1 MKNIRNIILSVC
13 CMGLG
18 LSSCADF
25 LDVSDDL
32 AAELTMEQVFDNV
45 SQTKRFHRYIYSGI
59 PDMSHIIINDSY
71 AGLSGTDNP
80 WTSLSDELKCAQN
93 NTKDVPSVGYNAAN
107 AAFSRWGLY
116 KQIRQANLFLEN
128 AHTILTGEATGNV
141 IKEEELATLKNE
153 ARFLRAYYH
162 YLLFELYGAVPI
174 MDKLADSSAADLD
187 YYREPVDDVADFI
200 VDEMTACLELL
211 PDVETSSE
219 RAAAPTKAAAYA
231 VIAKTRMYEA
241 SPLFNGGY
249 AEAVALRD
257 DRNIPLFPE
266 ADNSKWTVA
275 VKALEDLFAYLD
287 SQQRNKL
294 FTCDKDGNNIGI
306 TTDDPRFDAAASLY
320 YIDFKFANNVNPEVL
335 WYSSKNSWGGC
346 NSEGREFRCTPR
358 SVYYGNPCVGVLQ
371 EMVDSYFMS
380 DGKTI
385 DDSPLYDKATEC
397 VLGEDGIANMYKNR
411 EPRFY
416 RDVTYS
422 GRLWQN
428 TEDKYIYFY
437 KGTQND
443 QSSPD
448 NCYTGYLL
456 YKGMCHDLLNTG
468 NFKRSQYRPCVLFRL
483 ADFYLLYAEALNEVN
498 PSDPRIIEYV
508 NKVRARAG
516 IPGLDITNPEIAGDY
531 EKQFAAIRH
540 ERRVELFTEGQRYF
554 DVRRW
559 MLADKDGD
567 CRQFGDFTGMDMNA
581 DNAVDFMKRT
591 VFENRKFDKAM
602 YLYPLPLDEVQKSRK
617 LVQNPG
623 W

>member
-1 MKNIRNIILSVC
+1 MKNIRKIMLGVC
-13 CMGLG
+13 SMWLG
-18 LSSCADF
+18 ISSCADF
-25 LDVSDDL
+25 LDVSDQL

-45 SQTKRFHRYIYSGI
+45 SQTKSFHRYIYSGI
-59 PDMSHIIINDSY
+59 PDMSHIIMNDTWSGMT
-71 AGLSGTDNP
+71 GLDNP
-80 WTSLSDELKCAQN
+80 WTSLSDELKNAQN

-116 KQIRQANLFLEN
+116 KQIRQANLFMEN
-128 AHTILTGEATGNV
+128 AHTITIGEATGNV
-141 IKEEELATLKNE
+141 ITEEELATLKNE

-187 YYREPVDDVADFI
+187 YYRESVDKVADFI
-200 VDEMTACLELL
+200 VSEMTACLELL
-211 PDVETSSE
+211 PDKEESNE
-219 RAAAPTKAAAYA
+219 RSAAPTKAAAYA
-231 VIAKTRMYEA
+231 VIAKTRIYEA

-249 AEAVALRD
+249 PEAVALRD
-257 DRNIPLFPE
+257 DRDIPLFPE
-266 ADNSKWTVA
+266 ADESKWNEA
-275 VKALEDLFAYLD
+275 VKALENLFAYLD
-287 SQQRNKL
+287 TQGRNKL
-294 FTCDKDGNNIGI
+294 FTCDADGNNIGI
-306 TTDDPRFDAAASLY
+306 STDDPRFDAVASLY

-335 WYSSKNSWGGC
+335 WYSSKNSWGSLGY
-346 NSEGREFRCTPR
+346 EGREHRCTPR
-358 SVYYGNPCVGVLQ
+358 SAYNGNPCVGVVQ

-385 DDSPLYDKATEC
+385 DESPLYDKAAEC
-397 VLGEDGIANMYKNR
+397 VIGDDGVANMYKNR

-422 GRLWQN
+422 GKLWQN
-428 TEDKYIYFY
+428 TDNKFIYFY
-437 KGTQND
+437 KGSENGNTYG
-443 QSSPD
+443 D
-448 NCYTGYLL
+448 NPYTGYLL
-456 YKGMCHDLLNTG
+456 YKGLCHDLLNTG

-483 ADFYLLYAEALNEVN
+483 ADFYLLYAEALNELD

-516 IPGLDITNPEIAGDY
+516 IPGLDEVSPEIIGDY
-531 EKQFAAIRH
+531 EKQFAAIRQ

-581 DNAVDFMKRT
+581 DNAVDFMKRV
-591 VFENRKFDKAM
+591 VFETRKFDKAM

>member
-1 MKNIRNIILSVC
+1 MKLNRISAVVLSAFLC
-13 CMGLG
+13 G

-25 LDVSDDL
+25 LDVSDEL
-32 AAELTMEQVFDNV
+32 AAELTMEEVFNNV
-45 SQTKRFHRYIYSGI
+45 SQTKRFHRYIYSAI
-59 PDMSHIIINDSY
+59 PDMSHIIMNSSY
-71 AGLSGTDNP
+71 AGLSGLDNP
-80 WTSLSDELKCAQN
+80 WASLSDELKCAQN
-93 NTKDVPSVGYNAAN
+93 NTRDVPSVGYNAAN

-128 AHTILTGEATGNV
+128 AHTILTGESTGNV
-141 IKEEELATLKNE
+141 IKEDELATMKNE

-187 YYREPVDDVADFI
+187 YYREPVDKVADFI
-200 VDEMTACLELL
+200 VNEMTACLELL
-211 PDVETSSE
+211 PDVEDSNE

-257 DRNIPLFPE
+257 DRDIPLFPE

-306 TTDDPRFDAAASLY
+306 TTDDPRFDVAASLY

-335 WYSSKNSWGGC
+335 WYSSKNSWGEI
-346 NSEGREFRCTPR
+346 SYEGRERRCTPR
-358 SVYYGNPCVGVLQ
+358 AVYNGYSCVGVTQ

-428 TEDKYIYFY
+428 TSDKYIYFY
-437 KGTQND
+437 SGSGDDN
-443 QSSPD
+443 SVAD

-456 YKGMCHDLLNTG
+456 YKGMSHDILNTG

-516 IPGLDITNPEIAGDY
+516 IPGLDVTNPGIAGDY
-531 EKQFAAIRH
+531 EKQFAAIRQ

-567 CRQFGDFTGMDMNA
+567 CRQDGDFHGMDMNA
-581 DNAVDFMKRT
+581 NNAVDFMKRT
-591 VFENRKFDKAM
+591 VFETRMFEQRM
-602 YLYPLPLDEVQKSRK
+602 YLYPLPLDEVQKSTK

>member
-1 MKNIRNIILSVC
+1 MKKIRKIILGVC

-45 SQTKRFHRYIYSGI
+45 SQTRRFHRYIYSSI
-59 PDMSHIIINDSY
+59 PDMSHIIMNDTWS
-71 AGLSGTDNP
+71 GLTGLHNP
-80 WTSLSDELKCAQN
+80 WPSLSDELKNAQN
-93 NTKDVPSVGYNAAN
+93 NTKDIPSVGYNAGN
-107 AAFSRWGLY
+107 AAFSRWELY
-116 KQIRQANLFLEN
+116 KQIRQANLFMEN
-128 AHTILTGEATGNV
+128 AHTITIGEATGNV
-141 IKEEELATLKNE
+141 ITEEELATLKNE

-162 YLLFELYGAVPI
+162 YLLFELYGAIPI
-174 MDKLADSSAADLD
+174 MDELANSSAGDLD
-187 YYREPVDDVADFI
+187 YYREPVDKVADFI
-200 VDEMTACLELL
+200 VDEMKACLTLL
-211 PDVETSSE
+211 PDKEESNE

-231 VIAKTRMYEA
+231 VIAKTRIYEA

-249 AEAVALRD
+249 PEAVALRD
-257 DRNIPLFPE
+257 DRDIPLFPE
-266 ADNSKWTVA
+266 ADESKWNEA

-287 SQQRNKL
+287 TQGRNKL
-294 FTCDKDGNNIGI
+294 FTCDADGNNIGI
-306 TTDDPRFDAAASLY
+306 STDDPRFDAAASLY

-346 NSEGREFRCTPR
+346 NYEGRELRCTPR
-358 SVYYGNPCVGVLQ
+358 SVYGGNPCVGVVQ

-385 DDSPLYDKATEC
+385 NESPLYDKATEC
-397 VLGEDGIANMYKNR
+397 VIGDDGVANMYKNR

-416 RDVTYS
+416 RDITYS

-428 TEDKYIYFY
+428 TDDKYIYFY
-437 KGTQND
+437 KGTQNGNTYG
-443 QSSPD
+443 D
-448 NCYTGYLL
+448 NPYTGYLL

-531 EKQFAAIRH
+531 EKQFAAIRQ

-581 DNAVDFMKRT
+581 DNAVDFMKRV
-591 VFENRKFDKAM
+591 VFETRKFDKAM